1 MCVGELGNWRDNE
14 TLLTSF
20 LILVINRIT
29 HINNLREEAVLF
41 CTMAFQRYFVHY
53 SVYSGKQCIIENFT
67 PQHSGPEA
75 GKGGYW

>member
-1 MCVGELGNWRDNE
+1 MSD
-14 TLLTSF
+14 
-20 LILVINRIT
+20 
-29 HINNLREEAVLF
+29 INNLREEAVLF

-75 GKGGYW
+75 EKGGYWWSDSLLPNPLLFCAGPHL